1 MEDPAATLEAPP
13 EKLQVRRGRSR
24 RQPAAQTSQYPPIPR
39 LAFTKVISRVGG
51 GGWGWVTEGPR
62 GSESRERIPSKPLA
76 WLDQYLC
83 SKPLARP
90 GAKTE
95 CHKQEVLASISFL
108 QVPIPHAKGGQGGS
122 RHNLV
127 GDCPP
132 VPPNPN
138 LRAPTSGLRK
148 VLADGPRPEG
158 CVTPDR
164 ATASPYPPLSGTVQK
179 ALWMPAGPVPL
190 CLPPFCLGR
199 PQTGDTRAQ
208 AETGIHHLVHPLA
221 GRGPGSPS
229 PADQT

>member
-1 MEDPAATLEAPP
+1 M
-13 EKLQVRRGRSR
+13 G
-24 RQPAAQTSQYPPIPR
+24 TSVP
-39 LAFTKVISRVGG
+39 L
-51 GGWGWVTEGPR
+51 GWGCFQGHGIFYFLWVEFLELSLWLLLWGSSPPLLSRPAWVEGLMTCLPMSLLLLHHTHPQNF
-62 GSESRERIPSKPLA
+62 G
-76 WLDQYLC
+76 LDYDAFQ
-83 SKPLARP
+83 
-90 GAKTE
+90 
-95 CHKQEVLASISFL
+95 HM
-108 QVPIPHAKGGQGGS
+108 
-122 RHNLV
+122 V